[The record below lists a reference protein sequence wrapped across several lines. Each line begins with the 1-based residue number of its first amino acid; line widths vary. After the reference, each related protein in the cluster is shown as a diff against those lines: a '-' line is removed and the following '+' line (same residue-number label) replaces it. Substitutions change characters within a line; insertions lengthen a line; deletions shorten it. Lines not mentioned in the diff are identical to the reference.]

1 MILIINM
8 HYSIRSVGYYE
19 FYASRCLKIVFD
31 TFSKSY
37 L

>member
-8 HYSIRSVGYYE
+8 DYSTGSVGYYE
-19 FYASRCLKIVFD
+19 FYASRHLKIVFD